1 MEYNNSK
8 EMLKGFLDLKDTTY
22 TFSYID
28 KVLSIYPNTEEECK
42 KNQMDIFKSFAVKCK
57 GSVINNINLSGILAN
72 GQNIIFNISEQGS
85 NNNGFLSYNVNSYYI
100 YRKNERY
107 YRKKDTC

>member
-28 KVLSIYPNTEEECK
+28 KVLSIYPNR
-42 KNQMDIFKSFAVKCK
+42 I
-57 GSVINNINLSGILAN
+57 
-72 GQNIIFNISEQGS
+72 
-85 NNNGFLSYNVNSYYI
+85 
-100 YRKNERY
+100 
-107 YRKKDTC
+107 